1 MFEKFGA
8 KRRFILSMSR
18 LAIVIKALG
27 VDENF
32 GIKDEFKKDKFK
44 EIRCETL
51 LIITIQFFYF

>member
-32 GIKDEFKKDKFK
+32 GIKDELKK
-44 EIRCETL
+44 INLRR
-51 LIITIQFFYF
+51 